1 MEDGI
6 EPARRT
12 DRALPGCR
20 PAGTLRAVR
29 LLPCAVALA
38 TATIASAAE
47 PDLPP
52 TVADLGSPR
61 SVALSASRGL
71 AGGNEGIFLNP
82 AALAVRPRYAIET
95 QWMLERAGADSIGQ
109 FLSLSV
115 VDSQTSP
122 VTGGVAITRV
132 ASGPSIGNA
141 FHVALAAPLGGGAF
155 LGVTGKYLR
164 LHGAEDV
171 NAATVDAALLLSLG
185 RWVSAGIVGYDL
197 VDVNHPQQMPLAV
210 GAGLAIGDDRRF
222 HLLFDWKRDFD
233 RRETETD
240 SWAAGGE
247 VLVARNFPLRAGW
260 QQDDTRGVTWW
271 SAGAG
276 LVTTAG
282 LALDVAYRQAVDDS
296 ADRFFGVALKLF
308 LVTQ

>member
-1 MEDGI
+1 V
-6 EPARRT
+6 T
-12 DRALPGCR
+12 
-20 PAGTLRAVR
+20 R
-29 LLPCAVALA
+29 LLPCAIGLA
-38 TATIASAAE
+38 AAATVASAAE
-47 PDLPP
+47 PELPP

-61 SVALSASRGL
+61 SIALSASRGL

-95 QWMLERAGADSIGQ
+95 QWLLERAGADTIGQ
-109 FLSLSV
+109 FLTLSV

-122 VTGGVAITRV
+122 VSGGVAFTRV
-132 ASGPSIGNA
+132 ANGPSTGNA
-141 FHVALAAPLGGGAF
+141 LHLSAATPLGGGLF

-164 LHGAEDV
+164 LDGAEDV
-171 NAATVDAALLLSLG
+171 NAATVDAALLVTLG
-185 RWVSAGIVGYDL
+185 RWVSAGVVGYDL

-210 GAGLAIGDDRRF
+210 GAGVAIGDDRRF
-222 HLLFDWKRDFD
+222 HVLLDWKRDLD
-233 RRETETD
+233 RREEATD

-282 LALDVAYRQAVDDS
+282 LALDLAYRQAVDEPS
-296 ADRFFGVALKLF
+296 NRFFGVALKLF
-308 LVTQ
+308 LLTQ